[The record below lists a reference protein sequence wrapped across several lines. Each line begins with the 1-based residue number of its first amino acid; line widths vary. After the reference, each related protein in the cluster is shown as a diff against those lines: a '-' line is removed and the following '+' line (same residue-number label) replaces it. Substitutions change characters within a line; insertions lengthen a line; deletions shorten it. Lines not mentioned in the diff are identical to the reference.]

1 MNKISFILILF
12 LNSYYV
18 FSFQINIKKVLSFS
32 NNKEII
38 SILNYKSLSNE
49 KYIILGGLDKFINIT
64 LENEDFNIK
73 IYYPFKNI
81 FIDSKK
87 ELCLKIYKNCNNY
100 IRVVIPIKDY
110 YIICS
115 TRGYN
120 PICFNYN
127 STDLN
132 IIDGKGKSPIDPY
145 DNSYIYLKL
154 NNTENIFFATSSAKA
169 IITYNNFKTT
179 YNAFKINPKFI
190 YAFEYKN
197 KIYFLLNELHTDL
210 NENKWLINTGKIVT
224 INNNF
229 TKNTDKKLLNITKKK
244 Q

>member
-38 SILNYKSLSNE
+38 SILKYKSLSNE

-87 ELCLKIYKNCNNY
+87 ELCLKI
-100 IRVVIPIKDY
+100 VI
-110 YIICS
+110 II
-115 TRGYN
+115 
-120 PICFNYN
+120 
-127 STDLN
+127 
-132 IIDGKGKSPIDPY
+132 
-145 DNSYIYLKL
+145 
-154 NNTENIFFATSSAKA
+154 
-169 IITYNNFKTT
+169 
-179 YNAFKINPKFI
+179 
-190 YAFEYKN
+190 
-197 KIYFLLNELHTDL
+197 
-210 NENKWLINTGKIVT
+210 
-224 INNNF
+224 
-229 TKNTDKKLLNITKKK
+229 
-244 Q
+244 